1 MVEVVVPGSRAVQMN
16 GRSASAQHEEWRL
29 GEGEPLPPEDILTRE
44 QLVRELECLY
54 RSRAAPLADRLGK
67 HGARPDEKMDFIHEA
82 FARMLGRSTGSHLR
96 TGCKEAYVARISR
109 NLLSEKGRAQIV
121 SKRWADDASVRAQ
134 QHHDPVV
141 HLESRDR
148 LRRLEAAV
156 MKLRP
161 KTRKIFLARR
171 LDGLGYEEIGAMM
184 GMSVRAVEWHMSRA
198 IAKLSR
204 LMDRP

>member
-1 MVEVVVPGSRAVQMN
+1 
-16 GRSASAQHEEWRL
+16 
-29 GEGEPLPPEDILTRE
+29 
-44 QLVRELECLY
+44 
-54 RSRAAPLADRLGK
+54 
-67 HGARPDEKMDFIHEA
+67 
-82 FARMLGRSTGSHLR
+82 
-96 TGCKEAYVARISR
+96 
-109 NLLSEKGRAQIV
+109 
-121 SKRWADDASVRAQ
+121 
-134 QHHDPVV
+134 
-141 HLESRDR
+141 
-148 LRRLEAAV
+148 